1 MKLLITGATG
11 LVGSILVKKAVEAGH
26 QIHFLSTRINKT
38 ADQSLGKGFYWNPQ
52 TGEIDMA
59 CFNGV
64 ETIIHLAGASISQR
78 WTSKNKKEI
87 MDSRVLGT
95 RLLVNSIASLK
106 GDHQVKQVIG
116 ASAIGIYPSSETSLY
131 NESYLPKADS
141 FLEQVVL
148 AWENEQE
155 GFISDKISL
164 CKLRIGLVLTAK
176 GGVLAPMKIPTSLG
190 LGAAFGHGKQIQSW
204 IHIDDLVQII
214 LNAVDQR
221 WSGVYNAVSPNPVTQ
236 KEFSKS
242 LAKAM
247 NRPFFLPPVPKF
259 LIRLVAG
266 EMSTLVFN
274 SQNVSASKLT
284 DKGYQFIYPDLLLA
298 MKSLL

>member
-1 MKLLITGATG
+1 
-11 LVGSILVKKAVEAGH
+11 
-26 QIHFLSTRINKT
+26 
-38 ADQSLGKGFYWNPQ
+38 
-52 TGEIDMA
+52 MA

-116 ASAIGIYPSSETSLY
+116 ASAIGIYPSSETTLY

-155 GFISDKISL
+155 GFISNKISL

-176 GGVLAPMKIPTSLG
+176 GGVLAPMKIPTFLG
-190 LGAAFGHGKQIQSW
+190 LGAAFGHGKQVQSW

-247 NRPFFLPPVPKF
+247 SRPFFLPPVPKF

-284 DKGYQFIYPDLLLA
+284 DKGYQFIYPDLLPA